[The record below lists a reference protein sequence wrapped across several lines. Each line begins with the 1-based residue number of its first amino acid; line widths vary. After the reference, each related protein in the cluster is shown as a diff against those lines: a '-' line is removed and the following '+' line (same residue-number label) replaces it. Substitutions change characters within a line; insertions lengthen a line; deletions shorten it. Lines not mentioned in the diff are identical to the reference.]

1 MLSPP
6 HPPPAP
12 LPGYNLTPPGEA
24 DAVAALQRVYGEEKG
39 AEQWAAAC
47 KLAKVLPGWVRGRD
61 TLDRVLA
68 ALAAQGG
75 PQSVVARSME
85 IRLRTYD
92 RLSARSAGATPG
104 GTR

>member
-6 HPPPAP
+6 QPVPV
-12 LPGYNLTPPGEA
+12 PGYNLSPPTAA

-39 AEQWAAAC
+39 AEHWKSACAAARI
-47 KLAKVLPGWVRGRD
+47 LPDWVLHRD
-61 TLDRVLA
+61 QLERVLG
-68 ALAAQGG
+68 ALAGMGG
-75 PQSVVARSME
+75 PPAVVARSME

-92 RLSARSAGATPG
+92 RLSARAAG